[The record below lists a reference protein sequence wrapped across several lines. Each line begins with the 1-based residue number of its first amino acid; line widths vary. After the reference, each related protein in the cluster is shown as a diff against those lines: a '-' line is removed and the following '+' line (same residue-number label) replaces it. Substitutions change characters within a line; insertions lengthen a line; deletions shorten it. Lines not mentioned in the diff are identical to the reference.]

1 MCAKKKSCMHK
12 LLKMHFPMKTNLPY
26 MYQKINQMMVLSA
39 ILSGINIPSY
49 WVKKAYKMD
58 Y

>member
-39 ILSGINIPSY
+39 ILSGINLH
-49 WVKKAYKMD
+49 
-58 Y
+58 